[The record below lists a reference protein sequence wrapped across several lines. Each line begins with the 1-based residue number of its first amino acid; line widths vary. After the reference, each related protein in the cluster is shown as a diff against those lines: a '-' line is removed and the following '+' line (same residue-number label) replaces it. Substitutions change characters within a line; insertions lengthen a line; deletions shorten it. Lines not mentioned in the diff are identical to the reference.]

1 MKPMDLMDALGELPD
16 DFIAQK
22 LFYEPVPCKRTAFL
36 VSKPFLAGVSTA
48 ACLLL
53 IVGLGV
59 GVWSRQR
66 KIETIPPQET
76 QTTTVTQTETKT
88 ETTAQVTTVTKAS
101 EKQTAPTTKMPET
114 TVTLPEVIA
123 SYATAV
129 QTSEMTTA
137 EATSEQIVPA
147 TAVQTIAVT
156 TAAQSVSIT
165 TILPT
170 VPTYVGHYGT
180 IPPRETTIPEN
191 TTSATQ
197 LNTTTVMTTSVKA
210 SEPIETT
217 TEPLSSYPTI
227 DTSVSTTALTE
238 PFELPD
244 LQGFSITRL
253 EESNKLNVEYKSP
266 VTPSPDDFTLYELQL
281 EEYRSV
287 NVNQPIMNG
296 SRVYIYKFE
305 TKNRSKSNEVVQSER
320 SSWQFQ
326 CFENDELIEM
336 EIQGNP
342 AVLVRNGDSRGLY
355 WDDGYYSFKMLKV
368 NGNEEEMLKIAEHLV
383 KSDIILE

>member
-1 MKPMDLMDALGELPD
+1 MKPMDLLEALGELPEEYIVRELD
-16 DFIAQK
+16 
-22 LFYEPVPCKRTAFL
+22 YEPPRKRTAFL

-320 SSWQFQ
+320 SAWQFQ